1 MSGKLIKCLASS
13 VLLITLLCIGALVY
27 IRTDESRFHSETEL
41 QQITF
46 LGTYEV
52 DNNGK
57 LLPFN
62 GSIDGLSHDRHHV
75 TVTGTFSEDIPA
87 GRQLM
92 LRIDN
97 LKVTIY
103 AADKKIYSFGE
114 KGTFPHYAR
123 SAGNGW
129 DSLISPG
136 ISSDDYVRIEL
147 ENLYTNHSDTA
158 FSVFFQ
164 FMYYGYEGEL
174 ITSLI
179 RSKAMDLL
187 LAVFIFCLGIIA
199 IVYCILLYPLKKVV
213 RQTFCFAGLSL
224 SAGLWFFIDFNVQ
237 CYLIPLPVF
246 NNSLDIVCM
255 IITSVFLVSYFIL
268 LLHTRW
274 KILLAAEAALEFIL
288 LPAATA
294 AQLMGI
300 YDYYDFL
307 NVIIVFTILEGI
319 SIPAMILY
327 ENIRFSDKINHSLID
342 SLALVA
348 GMFLQIFGEHRE
360 NKTSLFWFK
369 LGFFIFLILQFW
381 HMAKSVKGIIA
392 DSTKAALLEEQK
404 QELIEKVQKDPLTGL
419 YNKSA
424 TQKQV
429 ASALHTGNPDSL
441 AAFLMIDI
449 DYFKKINDTL
459 GHAAGDSVILIFA
472 GNLRKQF
479 RDGDIVGRIGGD
491 EFAVFIWVPD
501 EVWICEKA
509 RKINAA
515 LAENI
520 TLESGACS
528 ITASIGIALAK
539 CEDAEFE
546 SLYHQADEAL
556 YRAKAAGRNQYS
568 L

>member
-1 MSGKLIKCLASS
+1 
-13 VLLITLLCIGALVY
+13 
-27 IRTDESRFHSETEL
+27 
-41 QQITF
+41 
-46 LGTYEV
+46 
-52 DNNGK
+52 
-57 LLPFN
+57 
-62 GSIDGLSHDRHHV
+62 
-75 TVTGTFSEDIPA
+75 
-87 GRQLM
+87 
-92 LRIDN
+92 
-97 LKVTIY
+97 
-103 AADKKIYSFGE
+103 
-114 KGTFPHYAR
+114 
-123 SAGNGW
+123 
-129 DSLISPG
+129 
-136 ISSDDYVRIEL
+136 
-147 ENLYTNHSDTA
+147 
-158 FSVFFQ
+158 
-164 FMYYGYEGEL
+164 
-174 ITSLI
+174 
-179 RSKAMDLL
+179 
-187 LAVFIFCLGIIA
+187 
-199 IVYCILLYPLKKVV
+199 
-213 RQTFCFAGLSL
+213 
-224 SAGLWFFIDFNVQ
+224 
-237 CYLIPLPVF
+237 
-246 NNSLDIVCM
+246 
-255 IITSVFLVSYFIL
+255 
-268 LLHTRW
+268 
-274 KILLAAEAALEFIL
+274 
-288 LPAATA
+288 
-294 AQLMGI
+294 
-300 YDYYDFL
+300 
-307 NVIIVFTILEGI
+307 
-319 SIPAMILY
+319 
-327 ENIRFSDKINHSLID
+327 
-342 SLALVA
+342 
-348 GMFLQIFGEHRE
+348 
-360 NKTSLFWFK
+360 
-369 LGFFIFLILQFW
+369 
-381 HMAKSVKGIIA
+381 MAKSVKGIIA

-429 ASALHTGNPDSL
+429 AGALRTGNPDSL